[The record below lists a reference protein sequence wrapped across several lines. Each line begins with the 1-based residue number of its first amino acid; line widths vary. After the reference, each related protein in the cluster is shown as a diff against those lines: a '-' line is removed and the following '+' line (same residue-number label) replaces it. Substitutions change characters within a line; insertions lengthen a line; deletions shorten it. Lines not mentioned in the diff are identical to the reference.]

1 MPDFSN
7 YSLCCLICF
16 SIVSLV
22 KTNTFLQTAV
32 LALIIL
38 IPNVIAKEK
47 TEKCHLYF
55 SQREESAQKI
65 WNLFLGF
72 GTHLKVGID
81 FRFNAFFILQDRAK
95 TFAVQRNSI
104 RNIISDKFFYQLK
117 LEKNIKK
124 EYVKL
129 TTNIATLMFQSS
141 VETFYSCELIEVI
154 SFWGKKRQLIL
165 RVPV

>member
-1 MPDFSN
+1 M
-7 YSLCCLICF
+7 
-16 SIVSLV
+16 
-22 KTNTFLQTAV
+22 

-38 IPNVIAKEK
+38 IPNAIAKEK

-55 SQREESAQKI
+55 FQKEESAQII

-117 LEKNIKK
+117 LEKTIKK
-124 EYVKL
+124 EYAKL

-141 VETFYSCELIEVI
+141 VETFYSGELIEVI
-154 SFWGKKRQLIL
+154 SFWEKKAINFESTCLGLLFSFFETRICQTNLCIYTSIFWVCL
-165 RVPV
+165 